1 MTVSKRSRLVLM
13 VILAFT
19 VSLSMISSIS
29 SGGEGPY
36 QVYTSPNWANH
47 ETVGIG
53 TLWVYEH
60 STDRNTDFAP
70 MAASTAGDAVYDS
83 GHETD
88 PSAKI
93 ANPWNTALFL
103 VPGYTGAVSRNAV
116 MAFIVPADGIVNIAE
131 TTVVRNYGLVDAGIM
146 DSSVEIAVYLNDT
159 KIWPEGTEWA
169 SITAHLTP
177 ANTLTVPAI
186 EDIEVSAND
195 KIRFIANIGEPTTV
209 NWTDYTEWQ
218 VDIELTE
225 AAAPVIPDY
234 SSWNVFEY
242 ERPGVDKTDDIG
254 SIWTYEYST
263 GKNTDFTP
271 MVSTTGTHLFLSDY
285 PTETYEVPAQ
295 AMITNPWNTV
305 FFLAPGYYVV
315 DEGVYE
321 SINAVLTFVS
331 PYSGVVNIDPADV
344 IRNYGMNDAGIM
356 DSTVEIAVYHNNTK
370 VWPAGADWAEITQY
384 SDPVQTLSV
393 PAIEDILVEEGDM
406 VRFVVNIGEAST
418 VNWTDYTDWPV
429 NIKLHTLDAVPTQA
443 PDPDPTEEVTPD
455 PDPTET
461 PDPTVTETPENPSTG
476 DNGNTTGIIMITLAA
491 AAAILMTLKVRTHL
505 NKA

>member
-1 MTVSKRSRLVLM
+1 MTTASKRSRLILM
-13 VILAFT
+13 VILALT
-19 VSLSMISSIS
+19 VSLTMISGVS

-47 ETVGIG
+47 ESVGIG
-53 TLWVYEH
+53 TLWIYEH
-60 STDRNTDFAP
+60 STDKNTDFAP
-70 MAASTAGDAVYDS
+70 MAESEAGDAVYDS
-83 GHETD
+83 EHATD
-88 PSAKI
+88 VIAKI

-103 VPGYTGAVSRNAV
+103 VPGYTGAISRNAV
-116 MAFIVPADGIVNIAE
+116 MAFVVPADGIADIAE
-131 TTVVRNYGLVDAGIM
+131 TTVVRNYGEVDAGIM

-169 SITAHLTP
+169 AITAHLTP

-186 EDIEVSAND
+186 EGIEVSAND
-195 KIRFIANIGEPTTV
+195 KIRFVANMGETSTV

-218 VDIELTE
+218 VNIELAE
-225 AAAPVIPDY
+225 VAIPVIPDY

-242 ERPGVDKTDDIG
+242 ERPGVDRTDDIG
-254 SIWTYEYST
+254 SIWNYEYST

-285 PTETYEVPAQ
+285 PTDTYEVPAQ

-305 FFLAPGYYVV
+305 FFLAPGYYVI
-315 DEGVYE
+315 DENQYE
-321 SINAVLTFVS
+321 SINAVMTFVS
-331 PYSGVVNIDPADV
+331 PYSGVVNIDPSEV
-344 IRNYGMNDAGIM
+344 VRNYGMNDAGIM

-370 VWPAGADWAEITQY
+370 IWPAGAGWAEITQY

-406 VRFVVNIGEAST
+406 VRFVVNFGEAST

-429 NIKLHTLDAVPTQA
+429 SLKLHTLDAVPTQA
-443 PDPDPTEEVTPD
+443 PDPDPTADVTQEPD
-455 PDPTET
+455 VTET
-461 PDPTVTETPENPSTG
+461 PDPTITEIPENPSTN
-476 DNGNTTGIIMITLAA
+476 DNNRTTIVIITLAA
-491 AAAILMTLKVRTHL
+491 AAILTTLKVRTNL